1 MDNQNK
7 NDKEKFPNRK
17 SMRLKGYDYSNA
29 GAYFLTLCTEHRKNF
44 FGKIV
49 RESLMTAPYVQLSPY
64 GKVLLYQIEEINRT
78 YSHLQIEHFSIMPNH
93 LHMIVTVYENGSS
106 GTPTPTS
113 DVKNGSSRTP
123 TPTNAVI
130 SAFVS
135 TLKRFTNQKAGVK
148 LWQRGYYDHILRDE
162 DDYLRAWQY
171 IEENPFGKE

>member
-1 MDNQNK
+1 MQL
-7 NDKEKFPNRK
+7 
-17 SMRLKGYDYSNA
+17 SHY
-29 GAYFLTLCTEHRKNF
+29 
-44 FGKIV
+44 GKI
-49 RESLMTAPYVQLSPY
+49 
-64 GKVLLYQIEEINRT
+64 LLHQIEEINRT

-93 LHMIVTVYENGSS
+93 LHMIVTVYKNGSS
-106 GTPTPTS
+106 G
-113 DVKNGSSRTP
+113 TP